1 MPSTGLILDALNPP
15 SPTELVADLEQVG
28 AVGFAFY
35 VLRRSADGGLL
46 DNGTVTKAHIDAVQ
60 ESGRFAFPIC
70 VPGNNPQPDDAK
82 RAIDNALAMDV
93 DTWLMIFDLE
103 SFSFPPHQWLADA
116 IVTCH
121 HNTWMAGKYG
131 DTNVVVQYVLS
142 DGDWFSHGRI
152 TVRRNQ
158 LQPIPALPVDGIGDQ
173 YTVGVIWN
181 GHEYDGSVFDL
192 DFLTAATHGPGPTD
206 NPPSSN
212 DGGERRKSMTREGWA
227 ALFRFMFALLMRNPG
242 DTGLKDP
249 VSGKTYW
256 EHYYWAD
263 RMLAENP
270 DLVMVDFLV
279 SASTQEAVTLP
290 LKPQPG
296 PQGPPGP
303 NVLPQV
309 VTALEAAVTA
319 LRDTQQPTIDT
330 QQPTIG

>member
-15 SPTELVADLEQVG
+15 SPAELVADLEQVG

-35 VLRRSADGGLL
+35 ALRRSADGGLL

-103 SFSFPPHQWLADA
+103 SFSLPPGRWLADA
-116 IVTCH
+116 IATCH
-121 HNTWMAGKYG
+121 RNAWVAGKYG

-152 TVRRNQ
+152 TVHRNQ
-158 LQPIPALPVDGIGDQ
+158 LQPMPALPADAVGDQ

-192 DFLTAATHGPGPTD
+192 DFLTAATHGPGPADGSLSLEEDDEMVMITPIND
-206 NPPSSN
+206 DGTPAGPGYLVIGGRAVEIPPAVNPDVDDTRASQ
-212 DGGERRKSMTREGWA
+212 DGGVTWLHYSAGFVANIVNALNGSGPA
-227 ALFRFMFALLMRNPG
+227 ATTQNLAPHTHENGP
-242 DTGLKDP
+242 TGPAVADP
-249 VSGKTYW
+249 PAPVESVNG
-256 EHYYWAD
+256 
-263 RMLAENP
+263 
-270 DLVMVDFLV
+270 
-279 SASTQEAVTLP
+279 
-290 LKPQPG
+290 
-296 PQGPPGP
+296 
-303 NVLPQV
+303 
-309 VTALEAAVTA
+309 
-319 LRDTQQPTIDT
+319 
-330 QQPTIG
+330 